1 MDSTAISFQKV
12 SYVYS
17 SGTAFEFKALN
28 SISAKIKRDSF
39 TAIIGHTGSGKSTL
53 MKIAD
58 GLMQPTSGRV
68 QVGDVQVTATSSKEE
83 LAQLRSNVGF
93 VFQFPESQLFAD
105 TVIED
110 VMFGPH
116 NLGNDDQT
124 ARLKAAQALDRL
136 HMDKSFYGKSPFE
149 LSGGQMR
156 RVAIAGVIAM
166 DPEMLIL
173 DEPTAGLDP
182 QGRLELM
189 KLIKELNNSGVT
201 IVLITHQM
209 EQVAEYADHVLVL
222 NKGELAFDGSPR
234 ELFNRTELLNKCGLT
249 VPETV
254 RFQQLLMKDGFNVN
268 ESPLTLDELVTTIK
282 QNIGEKRT
290 KDE

>member
-12 SYVYS
+12 SYVYNP
-17 SGTAFEFKALN
+17 GTAFEFKALN
-28 SISAKIKRDSF
+28 SISTKIKRDGF

-83 LAQLRSNVGF
+83 LARLRSNVGF

-136 HMDKSFYGKSPFE
+136 HMDKSFYEKSPFE

-166 DPEMLIL
+166 DPETLIL

-189 KLIKELNNSGVT
+189 ELIKELNNSGVT

-222 NKGELAFDGSPR
+222 NKGKLTFDGSPR

-268 ESPLTLDELVTTIK
+268 ESPLTLEELVTTIK